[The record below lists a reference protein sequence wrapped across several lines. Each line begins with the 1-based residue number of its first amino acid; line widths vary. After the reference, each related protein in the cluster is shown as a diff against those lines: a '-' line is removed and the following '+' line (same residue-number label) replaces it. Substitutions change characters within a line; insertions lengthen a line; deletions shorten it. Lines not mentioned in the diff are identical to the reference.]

1 MYSNNRGDLPR
12 SSIDRDVH
20 REHTKRRRIQK
31 YLRENCYHHIECT
44 AATFLAAFM
53 WRRLLNSTVLV
64 TTTHRKPKRVSD
76 GKDTQIRVQITNKCR
91 IKMIWRELYN
101 VRDLPWE
108 RGIKKIGREHCS
120 NLNCLCIQLWSIYT
134 SVTSSDWKSIYIKIS
149 YLCLI
154 VI

>member
-1 MYSNNRGDLPR
+1 MYSNNRGDLLG
-12 SSIDRDVH
+12 SSTDRDMH
-20 REHTKRRRIQK
+20 REHTKRRGIQK
-31 YLRENCYHHIECT
+31 YLRESWYHHIEC
-44 AATFLAAFM
+44 AATTIL
-53 WRRLLNSTVLV
+53 RRLMNSTALV

-108 RGIKKIGREHCS
+108 RGIEKIGREHCS